1 MWKYVLNKM
10 IKQKEATFFI
20 VMIILSFAVSSAAP
34 YLNGKFIDL
43 LTVSKDI
50 HLIVQFALIIV
61 GVGVVGALL
70 SYCSNL
76 TTVKVL
82 TKTTMASIY
91 EGMDNLLET
100 DLVIAEKLDF
110 SYITQRLFQDANV
123 ITSFVLSNFLSIFLN
138 GILIVGVLYCFFVID
153 PLLCLIVVVVLIPYI
168 VLFLALKKPLFD
180 SSEKKKEADS
190 RLFGSIHSIVEQV
203 FSIQLNSRFSGA
215 KKEAQASFTNCFPFI
230 LKAGR
235 LSYLFSSID
244 SIIQTVFQSVLFIFA
259 GIQIAVGNMTVGE
272 FVMINSYFALLLR
285 AVKYYTA
292 IYKQYQDS
300 LASYKRM
307 RAILA
312 YPKILNGEIEI
323 DAINTIEVQNL
334 NYGFSDQ
341 KHMVFSNANCVFK
354 KGESYSIIGEN
365 GEGKSTL
372 FKILRDAIAKN
383 HNEQCAFCYIWGT
396 NYREYENATVVRQCL
411 YSYYKDFFTLKSKG
425 QIIGTVIVRPA
436 IEAFLNEA
444 TIQLMALPNSY
455 VKPVIRSIISFYASF
470 PFKKINLLRIQLPKD
485 FYETNQE
492 FVSSLELSGF
502 SLEALQKNAYLDRDL
517 YSYAVNLKI
526 DS

>member
-10 IKQKEATFFI
+10 IKQK
-20 VMIILSFAVSSAAP
+20 
-34 YLNGKFIDL
+34 
-43 LTVSKDI
+43 
-50 HLIVQFALIIV
+50 
-61 GVGVVGALL
+61 
-70 SYCSNL
+70 
-76 TTVKVL
+76 
-82 TKTTMASIY
+82 
-91 EGMDNLLET
+91 
-100 DLVIAEKLDF
+100 
-110 SYITQRLFQDANV
+110 
-123 ITSFVLSNFLSIFLN
+123 
-138 GILIVGVLYCFFVID
+138 
-153 PLLCLIVVVVLIPYI
+153 
-168 VLFLALKKPLFD
+168 
-180 SSEKKKEADS
+180 
-190 RLFGSIHSIVEQV
+190 
-203 FSIQLNSRFSGA
+203 
-215 KKEAQASFTNCFPFI
+215 ASFTNCFPFI

-323 DAINTIEVQNL
+323 
-334 NYGFSDQ
+334 
-341 KHMVFSNANCVFK
+341 
-354 KGESYSIIGEN
+354 
-365 GEGKSTL
+365 
-372 FKILRDAIAKN
+372 
-383 HNEQCAFCYIWGT
+383 
-396 NYREYENATVVRQCL
+396 
-411 YSYYKDFFTLKSKG
+411 
-425 QIIGTVIVRPA
+425 
-436 IEAFLNEA
+436 
-444 TIQLMALPNSY
+444 
-455 VKPVIRSIISFYASF
+455 
-470 PFKKINLLRIQLPKD
+470 NLLRIQLPKD